1 VRVLLDTNVLISAI
15 LFRGL
20 PRALLD
26 RAIRGE
32 LDLVTSPV
40 LLDELERILTDRFQV
55 PSELARLA
63 RSELEILTEVVV
75 PDDVPAVSRDPDD
88 DQVLAAAVVGDV
100 EAIVTGDR
108 DLHVLETHRR
118 IAIISPAEFESR
130 STRIE
135 PTVHGGEGGARSNAV
150 APQPSPTEQR
160 LRSGVL
166 EGYEWAGPEQGPAHP
181 MTIAHERF
189 GLLRGFVR

>member
-1 VRVLLDTNVLISAI
+1 MRVLLDTNVLISAI

-20 PRALLD
+20 PRSLLD

-40 LLDELERILTDRFQV
+40 LLDELEKILTDRFQV

-63 RSELEILTEVVV
+63 RSELEILAEAVV

-88 DQVLAAAVVGDV
+88 DQVLAAAIVGEV

-108 DLHVLETHRR
+108 DLLVLESHRG
-118 IAIISPAEFESR
+118 IAILSPAEFESR
-130 STRIE
+130 SAE
-135 PTVHGGEGGARSNAV
+135 H
-150 APQPSPTEQR
+150 
-160 LRSGVL
+160 
-166 EGYEWAGPEQGPAHP
+166 
-181 MTIAHERF
+181 
-189 GLLRGFVR
+189 

>member
-1 VRVLLDTNVLISAI
+1 MRVLLDTNVLISAI

-20 PRALLD
+20 PRSLLD

-63 RSELEILTEVVV
+63 RSELEILAEAVV

-88 DQVLAAAVVGDV
+88 DQVLAAAIVGEV
-100 EAIVTGDR
+100 EAIVTRDR
-108 DLHVLETHRR
+108 DLLVLESHRG
-118 IAIISPAEFESR
+118 IAILSPAEFESR
-130 STRIE
+130 SAE
-135 PTVHGGEGGARSNAV
+135 H
-150 APQPSPTEQR
+150 
-160 LRSGVL
+160 
-166 EGYEWAGPEQGPAHP
+166 
-181 MTIAHERF
+181 
-189 GLLRGFVR
+189 

>member
-1 VRVLLDTNVLISAI
+1 MRVLLDTNVLISAI

-20 PRALLD
+20 PRSLLG

-32 LDLVTSPV
+32 LDLVMSPV

-63 RSELEILTEVVV
+63 RSELEILADVVV
-75 PDDVPAVSRDPDD
+75 PDDVPAISRDPDD

-108 DLHVLETHRR
+108 DLLVLETHRG
-118 IAIISPAEFESR
+118 IAILTPAEFESR
-130 STRIE
+130 SAE
-135 PTVHGGEGGARSNAV
+135 H
-150 APQPSPTEQR
+150 
-160 LRSGVL
+160 
-166 EGYEWAGPEQGPAHP
+166 
-181 MTIAHERF
+181 
-189 GLLRGFVR
+189 

>member
-1 VRVLLDTNVLISAI
+1 MRVLLDTNVLISAI

-20 PRALLD
+20 PRSLLD

-32 LDLVTSPV
+32 LELVTSPA

-63 RSELEILTEVVV
+63 RSELEILAEAVV

-88 DQVLAAAVVGDV
+88 DQVLAAAIVGDV

-108 DLHVLETHRR
+108 DLLVLESHRG
-118 IAIISPAEFESR
+118 IAILSPAEFD
-130 STRIE
+130 
-135 PTVHGGEGGARSNAV
+135 A
-150 APQPSPTEQR
+150 
-160 LRSGVL
+160 
-166 EGYEWAGPEQGPAHP
+166 
-181 MTIAHERF
+181 
-189 GLLRGFVR
+189 

>member
-20 PRALLD
+20 PRSLLD

-32 LDLVTSPV
+32 LDLVTSPA
-40 LLDELERILTDRFQV
+40 LLDELERIMSDRFHV

-63 RSELEILTEVVV
+63 RSELEILAEVVV

-88 DQVLAAAVVGDV
+88 DQVLAAAVAGEA

-108 DLHVLETHRR
+108 DLLILETHRG
-118 IAIISPAEFESR
+118 IAILSPADFESR
-130 STRIE
+130 SAE
-135 PTVHGGEGGARSNAV
+135 A
-150 APQPSPTEQR
+150 
-160 LRSGVL
+160 
-166 EGYEWAGPEQGPAHP
+166 
-181 MTIAHERF
+181 
-189 GLLRGFVR
+189 

>member
-20 PRALLD
+20 PRSLLD

-32 LDLVTSPV
+32 LDLVTSPA
-40 LLDELERILTDRFQV
+40 LLDELERIMSDRFHV

-63 RSELEILTEVVV
+63 RSELEILAEVVV
-75 PDDVPAVSRDPDD
+75 PDDVPAVARDPDD

-108 DLHVLETHRR
+108 DLLVLETHRG
-118 IAIISPAEFESR
+118 IAILSPADFESR
-130 STRIE
+130 SAE
-135 PTVHGGEGGARSNAV
+135 A
-150 APQPSPTEQR
+150 
-160 LRSGVL
+160 
-166 EGYEWAGPEQGPAHP
+166 
-181 MTIAHERF
+181 
-189 GLLRGFVR
+189 

>member
-20 PRALLD
+20 PRSLLD

-32 LDLVTSPV
+32 LDLVTSHA

-88 DQVLAAAVVGDV
+88 DQVLAAAVAGEA

-108 DLHVLETHRR
+108 DLLILETHRG
-118 IAIISPAEFESR
+118 IAILSPADFESR
-130 STRIE
+130 SAE
-135 PTVHGGEGGARSNAV
+135 A
-150 APQPSPTEQR
+150 
-160 LRSGVL
+160 
-166 EGYEWAGPEQGPAHP
+166 
-181 MTIAHERF
+181 
-189 GLLRGFVR
+189 

>member
-1 VRVLLDTNVLISAI
+1 MRVLLDTNVLISAI

-20 PRALLD
+20 PRSLLD

-40 LLDELERILTDRFQV
+40 LLDELEKILTDRFQV

-63 RSELEILTEVVV
+63 RSELEILAEAVV

-108 DLHVLETHRR
+108 DLLVLESHRG
-118 IAIISPAEFESR
+118 IAILSPAEFD
-130 STRIE
+130 
-135 PTVHGGEGGARSNAV
+135 A
-150 APQPSPTEQR
+150 
-160 LRSGVL
+160 
-166 EGYEWAGPEQGPAHP
+166 
-181 MTIAHERF
+181 
-189 GLLRGFVR
+189 

>member
-1 VRVLLDTNVLISAI
+1 MRVLLDKNVLISAI

-20 PRALLD
+20 PRSLLD

-40 LLDELERILTDRFQV
+40 LLDELEKILTDRFQV

-63 RSELEILTEVVV
+63 RSELEILADVVV

-108 DLHVLETHRR
+108 DLLVLETHRG
-118 IAIISPAEFESR
+118 IAILAPAEFESR
-130 STRIE
+130 S
-135 PTVHGGEGGARSNAV
+135 A
-150 APQPSPTEQR
+150 
-160 LRSGVL
+160 
-166 EGYEWAGPEQGPAHP
+166 AH
-181 MTIAHERF
+181 
-189 GLLRGFVR
+189 